1 MIYLSQIANEKKKF
15 NFNEVVKN
23 ITEKMILRHSHLF
36 NKKKFKSMNEFR
48 NWWKKSKN
56 KKYKSILDDIP
67 ITYHAM
73 LRSRKIQKKVAN
85 VGFDYSSDIEAINK
99 IMEEVNE
106 LKNKIKNNNKR
117 KIKEMLG
124 DLFFACLDIS
134 RKLNLNPEIVLLKSN
149 QKFIQRRKLVEKHA
163 LSFNKNIKN
172 IGINLLK
179 QLWVNSKN

>member
-1 MIYLSQIANEKKKF
+1 MIYLSQIANEKIKF

-73 LRSRKIQKKVAN
+73 LRSRKIQRFWW
-85 VGFDYSSDIEAINK
+85 GS
-99 IMEEVNE
+99 
-106 LKNKIKNNNKR
+106 
-117 KIKEMLG
+117 
-124 DLFFACLDIS
+124 
-134 RKLNLNPEIVLLKSN
+134 P
-149 QKFIQRRKLVEKHA
+149 
-163 LSFNKNIKN
+163 
-172 IGINLLK
+172 
-179 QLWVNSKN
+179 